1 MAFAAP
7 LAVPAAVSAGGSI
20 GSAALLSSGGAAL
33 STTALTSI
41 ATPTIFTTAASAGGG
56 LLSGFSLLDAAQ
68 SVYQTVKPFSDVI
81 SVGTQVLQGISSY
94 RQGQFMQESYKI
106 QTEQMR
112 LQQEVNRVNNIKRM
126 NARMRELLED
136 NASNVAMGFARGV
149 YALDGSLKIIA
160 KKNTDAYLRDLN
172 SLQFNNQTSSTF
184 ENAEATLL
192 ATASDSAVMGSKFD
206 ALSKIGSAIKMYSDT
221 RTPS

>member
-1 MAFAAP
+1 MGFAAP
-7 LAVPAAVSAGGSI
+7 LVVPATVSAGGSI

-33 STTALTSI
+33 STTALSSI

-56 LLSGFSLLDAAQ
+56 LLSGFSLLDTVQ
-68 SVYQTVKPFSDVI
+68 NVYQTIKPFSDVI
-81 SVGTQVLQGISSY
+81 AAGTQVLQGISTY
-94 RQGQFMQESYKI
+94 RQGQFMKEAYKV

-126 NARMRELLED
+126 NERMRQLLED

-149 YALDGSLKIIA
+149 DSLDGSLKLIA
-160 KKNTDAYLRDLN
+160 KKNTDAYLRDLS

-184 ENAEATLL
+184 ENAEAALL

-206 ALSKIGSAIKMYSDT
+206 ALTKIGSAIKMYSDT
-221 RTPS
+221 RTPA